1 MNKRKEYTPEYKAK
15 LVIEVLREEKTM
27 SEIAAREGVN
37 LKQLSN
43 WKKEFLKNA
52 ERAFSRSKDE
62 KKAANDLAEMKARE
76 RDYQAKVG
84 QLTLE
89 VDFLKSAHEKLYGPG
104 WESKY
109 GFKG

>member
-15 LVIEVLREEKTM
+15 LVIEVLREERTM

-52 ERAFSRSKDE
+52 GRAFSRSKDE
-62 KKAANDLAEMKARE
+62 RKAAQDLAEMKSKE

-89 VDFLKSAHEKLYGPG
+89 VDFLKAAHEKLFGPG
-104 WESKY
+104 K
-109 GFKG
+109 